1 MTMDT
6 QTDWRYSDE
15 KMKLRQQDSL
25 LILLNKFGEE
35 LNSSNTSKEP
45 NQDPFTNNVMIG
57 CHKVTRIVMG
67 S

>member
-15 KMKLRQQDSL
+15 KMKLRQQAL

-45 NQDPFTNNVMIG
+45 NQVPFTNVLMIG